1 MKTLL
6 DAPIHSFLECT
17 LWSLYARVYDNLR
30 YLIGYQRLLES
41 VAQIAAVQPHH
52 RVVEVGCGTGNVLM
66 RLAQE
71 SPRCLLGLDSSEP
84 MLRRARAKLAGQS
97 VNAVV
102 QDKDLV
108 RGLASLGQET
118 VDRIIAVN
126 VLYAV
131 RDREA
136 FWKEARRVIAPQ
148 GYVVVSHTDRPGSWP
163 LVQEQLSHAGLEAFA
178 HPGLLFVAAADVA
191 IDVVAR
197 HGSWDFT
204 DFASLSAD
212 AAAYGFTAEYLGRCY
227 GGSVKGVNFLARYRP
242 R

>member
-1 MKTLL
+1 MMLCDGHE
-6 DAPIHSFLECT
+6 DAPRRANPLLPRVL

-102 QDKDLV
+102 QEKDLV
-108 RGLASLGQET
+108 RGLASWVKKRWT
-118 VDRIIAVN
+118 
-126 VLYAV
+126 
-131 RDREA
+131 
-136 FWKEARRVIAPQ
+136 
-148 GYVVVSHTDRPGSWP
+148 
-163 LVQEQLSHAGLEAFA
+163 
-178 HPGLLFVAAADVA
+178 
-191 IDVVAR
+191 
-197 HGSWDFT
+197 
-204 DFASLSAD
+204 ASLQ
-212 AAAYGFTAEYLGRCY
+212 
-227 GGSVKGVNFLARYRP
+227 
-242 R
+242 